1 MGMRG
6 GVLKGKTAVVTG
18 GSSGIGLAA
27 GAAMAS
33 AGARV
38 ILVARG
44 REKLEQAAAAVKAEW
59 LSCDV
64 TDAAAVAELA
74 RAVRG
79 RFAGEPDIVVNAAGA
94 FELAPIAETSIQSFD
109 AMIAA
114 NLRAVFLVARAFLP
128 GMLARGSGDLVS
140 IGSVAGRQAFA
151 NNGAYSASKFGVRG
165 LHAVLEVELK
175 GTGVRASLVEPAA
188 TDTTL
193 WDAVDHGRFP
203 ELPKPSGMLSAEA
216 VAEAVLY
223 IVRQPPAVAVANLI
237 MGHA

>member
-1 MGMRG
+1 MR
-6 GVLKGKTAVVTG
+6 GKTAVVTG
-18 GSSGIGLAA
+18 GSSGIGLAV
-27 GAAMAS
+27 GAALAG

-38 ILVARG
+38 ILVG
-44 REKLEQAAAAVKAEW
+44 RRPENLEQAAAAMKAEW

-64 TDAAAVAELA
+64 TDAVAVAGLA
-74 RAVRG
+74 GDVRG
-79 RFAGEPDIVVNAAGA
+79 RFKGEPDIVVNGAGA
-94 FELAPIAETSIQSFD
+94 FELAPIAETSIESFD

-128 GMLARGSGDLVS
+128 GMLARGSGHLVS
-140 IGSVAGRQAFA
+140 IGSVAGREAFA

-165 LHAVLEVELK
+165 LHAVLEVELR

-193 WDAVDHGRFP
+193 WDAVDRDRFP
-203 ELPKPSGMLSAEA
+203 DLPNPSGMLPAEA

-223 IVRQPPAVAVANLI
+223 VVRQPPAVAVANLI

>member
-1 MGMRG
+1 MVGA
-6 GVLKGKTAVVTG
+6 GV
-18 GSSGIGLAA
+18 
-27 GAAMAS
+27 
-33 AGARV
+33 RV
-38 ILVARG
+38 ILVAR
-44 REKLEQAAAAVKAEW
+44 RPEKLGQAAAAVKAEW

-64 TDAAAVAELA
+64 TDAGAVAELA
-74 RAVRG
+74 GAVRE
-79 RFAGEPDIVVNAAGA
+79 RFKGEPDIVVNAAGT

-165 LHAVLEVELK
+165 LHAVLELELR
-175 GTGVRASLVEPAA
+175 GTGVRAALVEPAA

-193 WDAVDHGRFP
+193 WDAVDRDRFP
-203 ELPKPSGMLSAEA
+203 ELPDRSGMLSAEA

-223 IVRQPPAVAVANLI
+223 VLQQPRAVAVATLI